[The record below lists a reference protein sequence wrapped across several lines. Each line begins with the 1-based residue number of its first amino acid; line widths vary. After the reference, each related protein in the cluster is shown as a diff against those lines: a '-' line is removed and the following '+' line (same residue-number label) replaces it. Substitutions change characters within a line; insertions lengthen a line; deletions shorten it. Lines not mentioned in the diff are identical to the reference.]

1 MSRFVVTLLF
11 LFMSVNANACV
22 QLIQN
27 HKYLL
32 SSVVEY
38 CLESEYSF
46 AYIFNSEFS
55 LSTVEVSDVN
65 KEIFELIYPGEKITV
80 PDQFNITTFE
90 NVYLSVFDG
99 ILYLET
105 APKSRR
111 KRSIGA
117 IGKVIG
123 SNVMGAAGTA
133 AAGGDFQLA
142 PTIIGTAIGTGLSL
156 MTGPAAPITGPFLTN
171 AIIQNITSNQ
181 GKPRPPLTII
191 GAKASNVHN
200 NNRGRGFPG
209 GTFKCGN
216 STCH

>member
-32 SSVVEY
+32 SSGVEY

-117 IGKVIG
+117 IGKV
-123 SNVMGAAGTA
+123 AAGTA

-142 PTIIGTAIGTGLSL
+142 PTIIGTVIGTGLSL
-156 MTGPAAPITGPFLTN
+156 MTGPATPITGPFLTN

-181 GKPRPPLTII
+181 GKPRPPLTIT